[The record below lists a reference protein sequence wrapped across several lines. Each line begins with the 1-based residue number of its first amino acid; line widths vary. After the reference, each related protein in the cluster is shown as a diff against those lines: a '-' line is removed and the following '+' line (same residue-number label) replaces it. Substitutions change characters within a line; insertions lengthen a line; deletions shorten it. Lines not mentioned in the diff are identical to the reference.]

1 MQKNLRK
8 SLGVGT
14 ICVTALLTAA
24 PLPAYSENNLFDQ
37 ILQTLGDNKNT
48 TGPDVVVTRAF
59 QDVYDRDPSAEELR
73 KYRSHIIDDGWT
85 EKEMRDE
92 LRARRDDDYS
102 TSSSKNRKTR
112 EQTEA
117 PEVVVRRA
125 YQDVLG
131 RDPDPSG
138 MRIYRS
144 RIIDDGWTER
154 QIREDLRKSAEFKG
168 KDSDTIIYRAYQ
180 DVLGRDPDATGLAIY
195 RKHIIKDG
203 WSEKQIRDDLR
214 NSQEYR
220 NRRR

>member
-8 SLGVGT
+8 SLCVGT

-24 PLPAYSENNLFDQ
+24 PLPAFGENNLFDQ

-48 TGPDVVVTRAF
+48 TGPDVIVTRAF
-59 QDVYDRDPSAEELR
+59 QDVYDRDPSADELR
-73 KYRSHIIDDGWT
+73 KYRSHLIDDGWT
-85 EKEMRDE
+85 EQELREE

-102 TSSSKNRKTR
+102 TSSSRNRKPR
-112 EQTEA
+112 DQAEA

-144 RIIDDGWTER
+144 HIIDDGWTER
-154 QIREDLRKSAEFKG
+154 QIREDLRKSTEFKG

-220 NRRR
+220 NRKR